1 MTMRLAV
8 LLVLLSLACPPGLQA
23 QDDSQGAFFSPEQ
36 LDNLLAPIALYPDP
50 LLAQVLTASTF
61 PDQIDEAAR
70 FVRANADPAYVDS
83 QPWDV
88 SVKAVAHYPD
98 VLNKMDGDLD
108 WTTALGQAYVNQS
121 DDVMTSVQRLREEA
135 RTAGNL
141 VTTPQW
147 EVEDSGGD
155 IEIWPAQ
162 PQYLYVPVYDPSI
175 VYFGSGGG
183 YGDVIS
189 FGAGFAIG
197 AWLNYDFDWHGRRVY
212 YTGWEH
218 GGGWMARSR
227 PFIQGNSVYVNN
239 NYRNVVVNRNVVK
252 WKVNYGGLNRYQ
264 SVHTQVD
271 YGNVRPVRA
280 VVNNQTYV
288 NNATVNRTT
297 VNNRIVNRNIDVQDT
312 RINDYRGRGPEPQ
325 PNRPEPARP
334 QTYQPT
340 YQAPAPQVQRQEHG
354 AFSFNSGGFDEHAAS
369 QRGQASRTQQYQP
382 AVTARPSSPPPSSGG
397 RGGAA
402 PENRGRR

>member
-1 MTMRLAV
+1 MTKRVAV
-8 LLVLLSLACPPGLQA
+8 LLVFLSLACAPSVLA
-23 QDDSQGAFFSPEQ
+23 QDDSQGTSFSPEQ

-70 FVRANADPAYVDS
+70 FVRADSDPNDIDS

-121 DDVMTSVQRLREEA
+121 DDVMASVQRLREEA
-135 RTAGNL
+135 RAAGNL

-147 EVEDSGGD
+147 DVEDSGGD

-162 PQYLYVPVYDPSI
+162 AQYIYVPVYDPSI
-175 VYFGSGGG
+175 VYFGRGGV
-183 YGDVIS
+183 YGNVIS

-197 AWLNYDFDWHGRRVY
+197 AWLNCDFDWHGRRVY

-227 PFIQGNSVYVNN
+227 PFVQVNNVYVNN
-239 NYRNVVVNRNVVK
+239 NYRNVVVNRNVVNVN
-252 WKVNYGGLNRYQ
+252 VNYGGLNRYQ
-264 SVHTQVD
+264 SVHRQVN
-271 YGNVRPVRA
+271 YGNVSGGRT
-280 VVNNQTYV
+280 VVNTQTYA
-288 NNATVNRTT
+288 NNVTVNRIT
-297 VNNRIVNRNIDVQDT
+297 VNNSNINRNINVQDT
-312 RINDYRGRGPEPQ
+312 RINDYRGRGPAPA
-325 PNRPEPARP
+325 PNPPAPPRP
-334 QTYQPT
+334 QTYQPA
-340 YQAPAPQVQRQEHG
+340 YQPPAPQVQRQEHS
-354 AFSFNSGGFDEHAAS
+354 AFSGNTGGFDEHAAS

-382 AVTARPSSPPPSSGG
+382 AARPSSPPPSSGG

-402 PENRGRR
+402 PADRGKR